1 MDTGLMDVRIL
12 DSWSDGLRRMRE
24 DSVSSLTFPNIEGF
38 LRVPVFSYGN
48 AKPIKDALA
57 LKW

>member
-1 MDTGLMDVRIL
+1 MDVRIL

-57 LKW
+57 LK

>member
-1 MDTGLMDVRIL
+1 
-12 DSWSDGLRRMRE
+12 MRE

-57 LKW
+57 LK

>member
-57 LKW
+57 LK